1 MVARLQIEGVRELNR
16 LLRAAGGP
24 VLQKELGKVHKQIGQ
39 MVIDRLGGPN
49 TGIGAGAGAT
59 IRPSAATRE
68 VLLRVGG
75 AHRASWGQGSEKG
88 KVGRWGKKWNRQ
100 ERGKRPHLI
109 GAAFDIEPQI
119 TKTYLDGVDR
129 ILRTVGAS

>member
-1 MVARLQIEGVRELNR
+1 MTARLQVEGVRELNR

-39 MVIDRLGGPN
+39 MVIDRLGGPD
-49 TGIGAGAGAT
+49 TGIGVGGRPGAT
-59 IRPSAATRE
+59 ISPSAATRE

-75 AHRASWGQGSEKG
+75 SHRNGWG
-88 KVGRWGKKWNRQ
+88 KVGRWGRKWNRQ

-129 ILRTVGAS
+129 VLRTVGAS